1 MAYQYRYRLPS
12 TAGGAEYNGVVN
24 GDFVLLDIPGTG
36 VVPLPSSM
44 VTRIVPEE
52 PEEGSF
58 VAVLKPE
65 EDTPPLVWVRLAR
78 TGAHIAEDL
87 HWWSYDRMC
96 WCTWEE
102 IYSLGNPRL
111 LTFGGKILR
120 QAGARGY
127 CGRCEQTRPLR
138 ADGKFRLHGTGYD
151 RCPGSQKRPE
161 DTVKRGS

>member
-12 TAGGAEYNGVVN
+12 TMGGAEYNGVVN
-24 GDFVLLDIPGTG
+24 GDSVLLDIPGTG
-36 VVPLPSSM
+36 VVPLPVGM
-44 VTRIVPEE
+44 VARITPEE

-65 EDTPPLVWVRLAR
+65 EDAPPLVWVRLAR
-78 TGAHIAEDL
+78 GAEEPAGRP
-87 HWWSYDRMC
+87 HWWSYDQQR
-96 WCTWEE
+96 WCAWEE

-127 CGRCEQTRPLR
+127 CGKCEQTRPLR
-138 ADGKFRLHGTGYD
+138 VDGKFKLHGTGYD

>member
-12 TAGGAEYNGVVN
+12 TMGGAEYSGVVN

-36 VVPLPSSM
+36 VVPLPVGM
-44 VTRIVPEE
+44 VTRVTPEE

-96 WCTWEE
+96 
-102 IYSLGNPRL
+102 
-111 LTFGGKILR
+111 
-120 QAGARGY
+120 
-127 CGRCEQTRPLR
+127 
-138 ADGKFRLHGTGYD
+138 
-151 RCPGSQKRPE
+151 
-161 DTVKRGS
+161 